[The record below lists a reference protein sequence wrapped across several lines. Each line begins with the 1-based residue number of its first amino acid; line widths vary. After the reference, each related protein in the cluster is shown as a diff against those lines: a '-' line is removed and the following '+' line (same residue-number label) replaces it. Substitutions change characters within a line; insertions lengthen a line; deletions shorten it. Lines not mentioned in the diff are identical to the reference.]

1 MSILVAIDNGHG
13 INTPG
18 KRCPDDSMREWQFN
32 HATAKYLEE
41 ELARNGFKTLM
52 VSDTKEDTLLSAR
65 VAKINNSKADI
76 SVSIHANAFQGT
88 YWGDANG
95 IETFAYSKTSKGNT
109 LANLVQK
116 ELIDATKLRD
126 RGVKYNR
133 LYMTRKPNC
142 PAILCECG
150 FMDNKKE
157 AELLKSDSYRRLCAI
172 AICKGICKYFG
183 VEYVPQKQ
191 EQDKNDEK
199 VQECKYKNGDYNRK
213 ARVTA
218 SSLRVRGGRP
228 GQANYDK
235 VLTKL
240 PKGTEVIVNYC
251 LNGWFS
257 IYIKEANPG
266 FICGDY
272 IELL

>member
-18 KRCPDDSMREWQFN
+18 KRCPDDSMREWEFN
-32 HATAKYLEE
+32 HATAKYLQE
-41 ELARNGFKTLM
+41 ELVGNGFKTLM
-52 VSDTKEDTLLSAR
+52 VSDTKEDTSLSSR
-65 VAKINNSKADI
+65 VAKINQAKADI
-76 SVSIHANAFQGT
+76 SVSIHANAYQGT

-150 FMDNKKE
+150 FMDNKAE
-157 AELLKSDSYRRLCAI
+157 AELLKSDSYRRLCAT
-172 AICKGICKYFG
+172 AICKGICKYFN
-183 VEYVPQKQ
+183 VAYVPPKQ
-191 EQDKNDEK
+191 EQVDNKPQGK
-199 VQECKYKNGDYNRK
+199 HKNGSYNKK
-213 ARVTA
+213 AKITA
-218 SSLRVRGGRP
+218 SSLNVRAGRP
-228 GQANYDK
+228 GQIGYDK
-235 VLTKL
+235 ILTKL

-251 LNGWFS
+251 LDNWFS
-257 IYIKEANPG
+257 IYIKDANPG
-266 FICGDY
+266 YICGDY